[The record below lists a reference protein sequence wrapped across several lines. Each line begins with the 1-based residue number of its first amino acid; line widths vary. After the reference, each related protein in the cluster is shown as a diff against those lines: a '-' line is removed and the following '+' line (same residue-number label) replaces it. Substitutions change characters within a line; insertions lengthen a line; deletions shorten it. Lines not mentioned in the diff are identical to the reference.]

1 MLTEPQ
7 RDALLTIAR
16 SALASHFVHGL
27 RVPDSDVP
35 MPRAAG
41 VFVTLKQRGT
51 LRGCLGTFAC
61 GPDLGAAVARCA
73 VDSATQDPRFVA
85 VTPAEAPGLSIEIS
99 VLGPLEPI
107 DPHAPDAVV
116 IGRHGLVVEQQD
128 RRGLL
133 LPQVASE
140 RGWTVDEFLRQTSI
154 KAGLPPDA
162 WRRGATV
169 SRFTADVFGDD

>member
-16 SALASHFVHGL
+16 SAIASHFARGPRL
-27 RVPDSDVP
+27 AAGDLP
-35 MPRAAG
+35 MPRADG
-41 VFVTLKQRGT
+41 VFVTLKQGGS

-73 VDSATQDPRFVA
+73 VDSATQDPRFAA

-107 DPHAPDAVV
+107 DPHAPGAVV
-116 IGRHGLVVEQQD
+116 VGRHGLVVEQQD
-128 RRGLL
+128 HRGLL

-140 RGWTVDEFLRQTSI
+140 RGWTVEEFLRQTSI

-169 SRFTADVFGDD
+169 SRFTADVFGDA

>member
-1 MLTEPQ
+1 VLTEPQ
-7 RDALLTIAR
+7 RQALLTIAR
-16 SALASHFVHGL
+16 AAIASHFARGPRL
-27 RVPDSDVP
+27 ASDVP

-41 VFVTLKQRGT
+41 VFVTLKQEGA

-61 GPDLGAAVARCA
+61 GTDLGAAVARCA
-73 VDSATQDPRFVA
+73 VDSATEDPRFPA
-85 VTPAEAPGLSIEIS
+85 VTAVEAPGLSIEIS

-107 DPHAPDAVV
+107 DPESPGSVV
-116 IGRHGLVVEQQD
+116 VGRHGLVVEQQH

-140 RGWTVDEFLRQTSI
+140 RGWSVDEFLRQTSI
-154 KAGLPPDA
+154 KAGLAPDA

-169 SRFTADVFGDD
+169 SRFTADVFGDA

>member
-16 SALASHFVHGL
+16 SAIASHFARGPRL
-27 RVPDSDVP
+27 AAGDLP
-35 MPRAAG
+35 MPRADG
-41 VFVTLKQRGT
+41 VFVTLKQGGS

-73 VDSATQDPRFVA
+73 VDSATQDPRFAA

-99 VLGPLEPI
+99 VLSPLEPI
-107 DPHAPDAVV
+107 DPHAPGAVV
-116 IGRHGLVVEQQD
+116 VGRHGLVVEQQD
-128 RRGLL
+128 HRGLL

-140 RGWTVDEFLRQTSI
+140 RGWTVEEFLRQTSI